1 MVVKKDSMIY
11 IKYIERFDF
20 EYDIQ
25 GILRA
30 FFPDEE
36 LCTDVAA
43 REQEAAL
50 ILQCT
55 FNRNSMCLSLWDN
68 KMSQEYMQK
77 TFQPAIDSTGAYDRK
92 ETKNILKRN
101 LYDILHAYTG
111 KTLLWGTLS
120 GIRPT
125 KITSALLAQ
134 GMNREA
140 VKEYMKAQYY
150 LSDRKAEES
159 VTISENERNILRRI
173 DYQNGYS
180 LYIGIPFC
188 PSTCLYCS
196 FTSNPIFPFRNRIDQ
211 YIEAVCNEIEYCRTA
226 FAHKRIATI
235 YIGGGTPTTLEP
247 YQLEHLLKK
256 IDESYDIAVLNEFTV
271 EAGRPDSITREKL
284 QVLKKYGVTR
294 ISINPQTMKD
304 ETLKIIGRNHTTA
317 QFLEAYQMAREEGFD
332 NINMDF
338 ILGLPEET
346 PEDVRYSMK
355 MVEQLK
361 PDSLT
366 IHSLAV
372 KRAARLNLYR
382 EEYKDYQ
389 FHNSDEVMAVTRKTA
404 KKLGLNPY
412 YLYRQKNMKGNLE
425 NVGYAAE
432 GKEGIYN
439 ILIMEE
445 KQTIL
450 AVGAGSSTKMVFPG
464 EEKIERIENV
474 KDVDLYIER
483 VDEMIDR
490 KRRFIEAN
498 QCFRKD

>member
-1 MVVKKDSMIY
+1 MKKYSMIF
-11 IKYIERFDF
+11 IKYTEKIDF

-25 GILRA
+25 GIVRS

-36 LCTDVAA
+36 MCTDVVDREIEA
-43 REQEAAL
+43 RL
-50 ILQCT
+50 ILKCG
-55 FNRNSMCLSLWDN
+55 FNEERMSVSLWETE
-68 KMSQEYMQK
+68 KSIEYMHK
-77 TFQPAIDSTGAYDRK
+77 DFVPLKDNIGVYDRK
-92 ETKNILKRN
+92 ETKNLLKRI
-101 LYDILHAYTG
+101 LYDIFRSYTG

-125 KITSALLAQ
+125 KITSALLDK
-134 GMNREA
+134 GMSREEI
-140 VKEYMKAQYY
+140 KEYMTEQYY

-159 VTISENERNILRRI
+159 ITISENERNILSRI
-173 DYQNGYS
+173 DYRNGYS

-196 FTSNPIFPFRNRIDQ
+196 FTSNPVFKFKDKINNYID
-211 YIEAVCNEIEYCRTA
+211 AVCKEIDYCGKA
-226 FAHKRIATI
+226 FAHKRISTI
-235 YIGGGTPTTLEP
+235 YVGGGTPTTLEA
-247 YQLEHLLKK
+247 YQLERLLQK
-256 IDESYDIAVLNEFTV
+256 INDTYDVSMLDEFTV

-294 ISINPQTMKD
+294 ISINPQTMKN
-304 ETLKIIGRNHTTA
+304 ETLKIIGRNHTVE
-317 QFLEAYQMAREEGFD
+317 QFLDAYHMAREEGFD
-332 NINMDF
+332 NVNMDF
-338 ILGLPEET
+338 ILGLPGET
-346 PEDVRYSMK
+346 TEDVRHSMK
-355 MVEQLK
+355 MVESLQ

-372 KRAARLNLYR
+372 KRAARLNLFKDNYK
-382 EEYKDYQ
+382 EYV
-389 FHNSDEVMAVTRKTA
+389 FHNSDEIMGITRETA
-404 KKLGLNPY
+404 DRLGMIPY

-425 NVGYAAE
+425 NVGYATK

-445 KQTIL
+445 KQTIM

-464 EEKIERIENV
+464 EERIERIENV

-483 VDEMIDR
+483 IDEMIDR
-490 KRRFIEAN
+490 KRRFIDKN